1 MKSQLSTLL
10 KSLSIVLTFAA
21 VMAFAQGH
29 ARADEVTVSG
39 FTTGT
44 FNGPPQLSF
53 VGNNFA
59 GTTFLGVGSLSGSNN
74 LGTIFLNTGPGH
86 TLTAGFTLNVTFTT
100 PNGIYSGQGPTYFAA
115 ISGTVSP
122 DINHGGV
129 YIDFQNDTPQVFNFT
144 NPIGEGFFSM
154 IVPDVFL
161 QTGQSVNLTAGL
173 RGQMLPPGV
182 PEPATLLLLGS
193 GLMGIAAQVQSVR
206 NKRKLA
212 EEAG

>member
-1 MKSQLSTLL
+1 MKSRINTLV
-10 KSLSIVLTFAA
+10 KSLAIALTFAG
-21 VMAFAQGH
+21 VLVFAQGQ
-29 ARADEVTVSG
+29 ARADEVTVTG

-44 FNGPPQLSF
+44 FAGPPQLSF
-53 VGNNFA
+53 VGNNFT
-59 GTTFLGVGSLSGSNN
+59 GTTFLGLGSLSGSNH
-74 LGTIFLNTGPGH
+74 LGTIFLSTAEGH

-100 PNGIYSGQGPTYFAA
+100 PTGIYSGQGPTYFAA

-129 YIDFQNDTPQVFNFT
+129 NIHFQNETPQVFNFT
-144 NPIGEGFFSM
+144 NPSGEGFFSM

-173 RGQMLPPGV
+173 TGQMLPPGV

-193 GLMGIAAQVQSVR
+193 GLTGIAARVRWAR
-206 NKRKLA
+206 NKRKQA
-212 EEAG
+212 EAS